1 MGLLERVAAVRDG
14 RTETRAD
21 RPTDSLGELYRR
33 REVPL
38 LSGEPVDPDSAA
50 RHGAVF
56 ACTDLIG
63 RLISTLPVHEH
74 TKAGGV
80 QRTLPTPPVLDK
92 PDGELD
98 ISNWLYQVL
107 DSLLKRGNAYGLIQS
122 YDARGWPAQIMTVHP
137 DCVSYQRKGR
147 LGPVEWKLEGEPIK
161 KYPAGDLW
169 HMPAYTVPGSP
180 IGLSPIRFAALTIG
194 VGLGVQRFAAQW
206 FRDGMV
212 PAGLLTNDDEV
223 PGPIRDL
230 VKQMWRDALMGN
242 REPVVLG
249 DGWKYE
255 QVSIAPEESQ
265 FLDCVVP
272 STLYTMADGT
282 TKAGRDL
289 RVDDRVLSWD
299 EAMRRL
305 VPARVVRLEEK
316 PAEPVYRVMTERG
329 RTLIT
334 NGRHPYLV
342 KPVKIL
348 AHHNTREAEQ
358 WVSADKLKVGDYVAV
373 ALDADTD
380 ETPMDPDEAYLLGA
394 LVGDGGMSAPTVVFT
409 TEDDDVL
416 ARVRAAVE
424 AQGCVMK
431 PRALNGKST
440 DYAISYPGRKA
451 QGRRGIYSVPIKQW
465 LDEHGLLGCRSHDK
479 FVPPAVLAAGR
490 KAWAQFLAGL
500 IDTDG
505 GVAHAGAR
513 HPYVR
518 VDTVSEQLAEG
529 VQHLLALL
537 GVQARI
543 YTCEPR
549 PITGCAVGTMSR
561 RRFTVQVSGHRQ
573 IRTLNAELQLEH
585 ARKRASLAAWA
596 SIEPHSEY
604 HPDRYSYDRVVSI
617 DQLAP
622 AEVLGVEV
630 EGTHTHVTAGLIT
643 HNTMQANVADVAR
656 FFGVEPEAIGGTRSG
671 GSSVVY
677 QNVEQS
683 EIHLLVRTINPWIV
697 RLQRALTAIRPRPRF
712 VKINPDALLR
722 VDAMTRAKVHD
733 IGVRGG
739 WRSPDEIRGL
749 EDEPEIPDGMG
760 NRFLWPPGRMQL
772 DEYEVKLGADSDPA
786 DEPLPPPEPVEPPQ
800 PVESD
805 PDEGSEPEP
814 IAVGTN
820 GQQGA
825 D

>member
-33 REVPL
+33 REEPL
-38 LSGEPVDPDSAA
+38 LSGEPVDPDTAA

-80 QRTLPTPPVLDK
+80 QRTLPTPPILDK

-98 ISNWLYQVL
+98 ISNWLYQVI

-122 YDARGWPAQIMTVHP
+122 YDNRGWPAQIMTVHP

-147 LGPVEWKLEGEPIK
+147 LGPIEWKLEGEPIDK
-161 KYPAGDLW
+161 WPAGNLW

-212 PAGLLTNDDEV
+212 PAGLLTNEDEV
-223 PGPIRDL
+223 PAPIRDL

-265 FLDCVVP
+265 FLD
-272 STLYTMADGT
+272 TIQA
-282 TKAGRDL
+282 
-289 RVDDRVLSWD
+289 
-299 EAMRRL
+299 
-305 VPARVVRLEEK
+305 
-316 PAEPVYRVMTERG
+316 
-329 RTLIT
+329 
-334 NGRHPYLV
+334 N
-342 KPVKIL
+342 
-348 AHHNTREAEQ
+348 
-358 WVSADKLKVGDYVAV
+358 
-373 ALDADTD
+373 DA
-380 ETPMDPDEAYLLGA
+380 
-394 LVGDGGMSAPTVVFT
+394 
-409 TEDDDVL
+409 
-416 ARVRAAVE
+416 
-424 AQGCVMK
+424 
-431 PRALNGKST
+431 
-440 DYAISYPGRKA
+440 
-451 QGRRGIYSVPIKQW
+451 
-465 LDEHGLLGCRSHDK
+465 
-479 FVPPAVLAAGR
+479 
-490 KAWAQFLAGL
+490 
-500 IDTDG
+500 
-505 GVAHAGAR
+505 
-513 HPYVR
+513 
-518 VDTVSEQLAEG
+518 
-529 VQHLLALL
+529 
-537 GVQARI
+537 
-543 YTCEPR
+543 
-549 PITGCAVGTMSR
+549 
-561 RRFTVQVSGHRQ
+561 QVS
-573 IRTLNAELQLEH
+573 
-585 ARKRASLAAWA
+585 
-596 SIEPHSEY
+596 
-604 HPDRYSYDRVVSI
+604 
-617 DQLAP
+617 
-622 AEVLGVEV
+622 
-630 EGTHTHVTAGLIT
+630 
-643 HNTMQANVADVAR
+643 R
-656 FFGVEPEAIGGTRSG
+656 FFGVNVEDIGGVRPG
-671 GSSVVY
+671 GSSVLY
-677 QNVEQS
+677 QNQEHT
-683 EIHLLVRTINPWIV
+683 EIHALVRTINPWLV
-697 RLQRALTAIRPRPRF
+697 RLERALTAIRPRPRF

-733 IGVRGG
+733 IGIRGG
-739 WRSPDEIRGL
+739 WRSPDEVRGL
-749 EDEPEIPDGMG
+749 EDEPEIPDGKG
-760 NRFLWPPGRMQL
+760 ARFLWPPGRMQL

-800 PVESD
+800 PVEPD